1 MTAAKV
7 RSMLQIEPF
16 RPFRLVLGDG
26 RQFRIDHRELLVLTP
41 GERIAIL
48 FEPGT
53 EDSSF
58 MMIDLRHVAT
68 LEPVNWP
75 PTSSADKNGRRKR

>member
-26 RQFRIDHRELLVLTP
+26 RQFRIDHREWLVLTP
-41 GERIAIL
+41 GDRTAIL
-48 FEPGT
+48 FEPGDN
-53 EDSSF
+53 DSSF
-58 MMIDLRHVAT
+58 MMIDLHHVAT

-75 PTSSADKNGRRKR
+75 PTLSAGKNGRRKR